1 MHFLCTSRNT
11 HCDAVRSVQAMNE
24 GSDAA
29 RAIGPHPGHM
39 IKENMNKQP
48 ESCREA
54 PFYTLGPLT
63 HSQVL
68 KSC

>member
-1 MHFLCTSRNT
+1 
-11 HCDAVRSVQAMNE
+11 MNY

-29 RAIGPHPGHM
+29 RAIGPHPVHM

-54 PFYTLGPLT
+54 PSYTLGPLT